1 MSGQVSEEHKS
12 DCGVPQGAVLGGK
25 FHNMYTVP
33 LGDIAER
40 NSVQRKGYADDNKAY
55 ISFVISEEGITE
67 AFKKLQDCLDQ
78 LQFWMQENMLKLN
91 QDKTIVIFFAPK
103 NKLHLL
109 KDCVLFL
116 EKLLYQTIHRSQK
129 PRCLL

>member
-1 MSGQVSEEHKS
+1 MVVSGQVSEEHKS

-40 NSVQRKGYADDNKAY
+40 NSVQRKGYADDNNAY
-55 ISFVISEEGITE
+55 ILFVISVEGITE
-67 AFKKLQDCLDQ
+67 AFEKLQNCLDQ

-91 QDKTIVIFFAPK
+91 QDKTKIIF
-103 NKLHLL
+103 LHQRTNYTYSKIMFCILEELL
-109 KDCVLFL
+109 SN
-116 EKLLYQTIHRSQK
+116 HPQK
-129 PRCLL
+129 SKT